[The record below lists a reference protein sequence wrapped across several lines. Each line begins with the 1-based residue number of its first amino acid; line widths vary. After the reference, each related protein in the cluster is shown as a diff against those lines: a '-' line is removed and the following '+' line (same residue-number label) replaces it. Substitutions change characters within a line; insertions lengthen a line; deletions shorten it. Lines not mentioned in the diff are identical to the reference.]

1 MNTFREILW
10 YGRGGQGAFSAAKLL
25 GAAYALTGENR
36 YSLAFP
42 SFGPERRGAPVRAYT
57 KLGSV
62 PINDRSAVAH
72 PDHIV
77 CLDETLLADLG
88 SLSIKEGGSLIAVN
102 EEVIEFSRQILGR
115 EIVNTT
121 LLSLLALELGDLSAD
136 DVVRGIEETMPPR
149 IQAKNIELVR
159 AVFERADEL
168 QSAVHVAR
176 APQRQTRPHE
186 RNVLIGGAEYMDI
199 MTADVFGGSNAP
211 QQEYHPAGEGE
222 EGQQ

>member
-1 MNTFREILW
+1 
-10 YGRGGQGAFSAAKLL
+10 
-25 GAAYALTGENR
+25 
-36 YSLAFP
+36 
-42 SFGPERRGAPVRAYT
+42 
-57 KLGSV
+57 
-62 PINDRSAVAH
+62 
-72 PDHIV
+72 
-77 CLDETLLADLG
+77 
-88 SLSIKEGGSLIAVN
+88 
-102 EEVIEFSRQILGR
+102 IEFSRQILGR

-168 QSAVHVAR
+168 RSAVHVAR

-211 QQEYHPAGEGE
+211 QQEYRPAGEGE
-222 EGQQ
+222 GGQQ